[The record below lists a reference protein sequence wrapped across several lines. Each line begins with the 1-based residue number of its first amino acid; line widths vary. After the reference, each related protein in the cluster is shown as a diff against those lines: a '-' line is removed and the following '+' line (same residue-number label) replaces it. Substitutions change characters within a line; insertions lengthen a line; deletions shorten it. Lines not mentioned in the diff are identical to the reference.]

1 MRESI
6 DSLSI
11 FDEEYGI
18 LSNVE
23 RIKIM
28 NMQYIDS
35 ETMDWEEL
43 FKGYSKLHA
52 VTYSSS
58 IDFISKL
65 LPMFEEVEIIFGSEK
80 ILGGLDDI
88 MAYQQVALKELRP
101 IFNKKEKELLGRID
115 DGTLKLFLM
124 RSKISHKKVYLLEG
138 EGLEPKVVTGS
149 ANLSNVAFSGRQLE
163 NIYVLKG
170 EKAYNEFFT
179 EYNEMRSESSDSIS
193 KEAIISADDENIENL
208 PIISSIQKANKV
220 VVIETE
226 KEAANDLG
234 RTVIIDHEN
243 IKKRYKDI
251 VPKPDKSGKILLSH
265 GEIKKMIKTMKQMK
279 IEKEA
284 IERKIPKLKID
295 IDNREIILDD
305 KLLDLN
311 PKPEEITNDVNLFIN
326 YFEGF
331 STFLGDTKDATNKYY
346 AFANWFFASPFMSI
360 VRNYA
365 TLYNK
370 PITPYPVFGLLYGKS
385 NAGKTK
391 LLETL
396 MIMMVGKKAI
406 IPAKDFTKSLIYNL
420 RIEMQGFPIV
430 IDDLN
435 NTRFRNHGIE
445 LIKDDSHI
453 AENFSAIAISAN
465 EDVRA
470 VENELSKRMII
481 CNINASLPKM
491 KAMKGSLVR
500 TTQKNMGTA
509 FYREYS
515 RRMMKEL
522 YFLIEDLADDNSEAP
537 DIFTL
542 SSGIIRD
549 IVRKFYLGEPPEWV
563 VDLKLDYYFETLA
576 EQGVKQRI
584 LNMWESNPKMFKI
597 DKRSNI
603 LTIDT
608 GDYHEANRIVG
619 ELPSYIQKGTANGI
633 ISLDLEYAKEY
644 FEQDFRLNLLDRFIG

>member
-1 MRESI
+1 
-6 DSLSI
+6 
-11 FDEEYGI
+11 
-18 LSNVE
+18 
-23 RIKIM
+23 
-28 NMQYIDS
+28 
-35 ETMDWEEL
+35 
-43 FKGYSKLHA
+43 
-52 VTYSSS
+52 
-58 IDFISKL
+58 
-65 LPMFEEVEIIFGSEK
+65 
-80 ILGGLDDI
+80 
-88 MAYQQVALKELRP
+88 
-101 IFNKKEKELLGRID
+101 
-115 DGTLKLFLM
+115 
-124 RSKISHKKVYLLEG
+124 
-138 EGLEPKVVTGS
+138 
-149 ANLSNVAFSGRQLE
+149 
-163 NIYVLKG
+163 
-170 EKAYNEFFT
+170 
-179 EYNEMRSESSDSIS
+179 
-193 KEAIISADDENIENL
+193 
-208 PIISSIQKANKV
+208 
-220 VVIETE
+220 
-226 KEAANDLG
+226 
-234 RTVIIDHEN
+234 
-243 IKKRYKDI
+243 
-251 VPKPDKSGKILLSH
+251 
-265 GEIKKMIKTMKQMK
+265 
-279 IEKEA
+279 
-284 IERKIPKLKID
+284 
-295 IDNREIILDD
+295 
-305 KLLDLN
+305 
-311 PKPEEITNDVNLFIN
+311 
-326 YFEGF
+326 FEGF
-331 STFLGDTKDATNKYY
+331 GTFLGDTEDATSKYY

-406 IPAKDFTKSLIYNL
+406 LPAKDFTKSLIYNL

-453 AENFSAIAISAN
+453 AESFSAIAISAN

-515 RRMMKEL
+515 RRMMKEI

-542 SSGIIRD
+542 SSGIIKD
-549 IVRKFYLGEPPEWV
+549 IIRKFYLGEPPDWV
-563 VDLKLDYYFETLA
+563 VDLELDYYFETLA
-576 EQGVKQRI
+576 EQSVKQRI
-584 LNMWESNPKMFKI
+584 LNMWESNPKMFKV
-597 DKRSNI
+597 DKKSNI